1 MIDPLAEIFYVSFH
15 QLVSSKGPWV
25 ADRCPQTK
33 ISALGLGGPLHGTF
47 GLMQYC
53 VADLKAR
60 SPWKARALFQGLELF
75 NPPDVWFAPKSRC
88 S

>member
-1 MIDPLAEIFYVSFH
+1 MMDSLAEIFYVSFH
-15 QLVSSKGPWV
+15 QLVSSKRPWV
-25 ADRCPQTK
+25 ADGCPQTK
-33 ISALGLGGPLHGTF
+33 VSALGLGGPLHGTF